1 MPPSQGT
8 LQAIA
13 DKCPLPFVINY
24 RATGVVGRHY
34 DVMKLTNGEIVSA
47 IVEGESSR
55 EIEEHLAMLTQ
66 WVIDNTHWVKDT
78 VH

>member
-1 MPPSQGT
+1 
-8 LQAIA
+8 
-13 DKCPLPFVINY
+13 
-24 RATGVVGRHY
+24 
-34 DVMKLTNGEIVSA
+34 MKLTNGEIVSA

>member
-1 MPPSQGT
+1 MSVT
-8 LQAIA
+8 
-13 DKCPLPFVINY
+13 FVINY